1 MTRTSQSTYSTYS
14 GRMRNAFHQQLDLI
28 AEELTTM
35 AQMVQTA
42 VQQATT
48 ALLTADR
55 TLAEQVISA
64 DPQIDQLQRLVEEQ
78 TFDQL
83 ARQQPVASDL
93 RILVAT
99 LRIVTELERMGDLA
113 EHVAKVARMRY
124 PDIAV
129 PVDLRPTFAEMGE
142 LARRMV
148 GMVRDNFVGRDVT
161 AAEQLM
167 EMDDRMDALRSSI
180 FRVML
185 ADEWTDG
192 VEAAV
197 DVALLGRYYERI
209 ADHSVSTARR
219 VIYLVTGFYPA
230 DDDDSRF

>member
-1 MTRTSQSTYSTYS
+1 
-14 GRMRNAFHQQLDLI
+14 MRNAFHQQLDLI
-28 AEELTTM
+28 TEELTTM

-42 VQQATT
+42 VQQSTT

-55 TLAEQVISA
+55 ALAEQVIST
-64 DPQIDQLQRLVEEQ
+64 DPQIDALQRLVEEQ

-99 LRIVTELERMGDLA
+99 LRIVAELERMGDLA

-129 PVDLRPTFAEMGE
+129 PRELRPTFAAMGE
-142 LARRMV
+142 LAQRMV
-148 GMVRDNFVGRDVT
+148 GMARDNFVGRDINV
-161 AAEQLM
+161 AEELM
-167 EMDDRMDALRSSI
+167 EMDDKMDALRSSI

-185 ADEWTDG
+185 ADDWADG
-192 VEAAV
+192 VEPAV
-197 DVALLGRYYERI
+197 DAALLGRYYERI
-209 ADHSVSTARR
+209 ADHAVSMARR
-219 VIYLVTGFYPA
+219 VIYLVTGTYPQA
-230 DDDDSRF
+230 DDDRRF

>member
-1 MTRTSQSTYSTYS
+1 MPSTSPTYCVF
-14 GRMRNAFHQQLDLI
+14 MRNAFHQQLDLI
-28 AEELTTM
+28 TEELTTM

-42 VQQATT
+42 VQQSTT

-55 TLAEQVISA
+55 ELAEQVIST

-99 LRIVTELERMGDLA
+99 LRIVAELERMGDLA

-129 PVDLRPTFAEMGE
+129 PRELRPTFAEMGE

-148 GMVRDNFVGRDVT
+148 GMVRDNFVSRDVT
-161 AAEQLM
+161 AAEALM
-167 EMDDRMDALRSSI
+167 VLDDKMDALRSSI

-185 ADEWTDG
+185 ADDWADG
-192 VEAAV
+192 VEPAV
-197 DVALLGRYYERI
+197 DAALLGRYYERI
-209 ADHSVSTARR
+209 ADHAVSTARR
-219 VIYLVTGFYPA
+219 VIYLATGSYPE
-230 DDDDSRF
+230 DDDSRF

>member
-1 MTRTSQSTYSTYS
+1 
-14 GRMRNAFHQQLDLI
+14 MRNAFHQQLDLI
-28 AEELTTM
+28 TEELTTM

-55 TLAEQVISA
+55 TLAEQVIST
-64 DPQIDQLQRLVEEQ
+64 DPQIDQLQRVVEEQ

-99 LRIVTELERMGDLA
+99 LRIVAELERMGDLA

-129 PVDLRPTFAEMGE
+129 PPELRPTFTEMGE
-142 LARRMV
+142 LAGRMV
-148 GMVRDNFVGRDVT
+148 GMVRDNFAGRDVN
-161 AAEQLM
+161 AAEVLM
-167 EMDDRMDALRSSI
+167 EMDDKMDALRSSI

-185 ADEWTDG
+185 ADEWIHG
-192 VEAAV
+192 VEPSV

-209 ADHSVSTARR
+209 ADHAVSMARR
-219 VIYLVTGFYPA
+219 VIYLVTGAYPEA
-230 DDDDSRF
+230 DDDSRF